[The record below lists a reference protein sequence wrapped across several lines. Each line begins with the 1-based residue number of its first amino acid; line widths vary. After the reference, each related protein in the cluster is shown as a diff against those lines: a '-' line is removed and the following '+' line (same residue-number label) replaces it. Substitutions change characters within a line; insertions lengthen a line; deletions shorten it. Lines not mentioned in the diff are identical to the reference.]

1 MSLIIYEHIH
11 FNGEH
16 RHIYTNSEFSLFTFN
31 QKVSSIEILDGEYE
45 FYDQT
50 HFTGAVLKLGKGSY
64 PNLVE
69 RGWNDRILSIK
80 RISSKNVNTRGMILY
95 ADKDFKGAHKHIMHH
110 TSQLSDDGWN
120 DRVSSIQIVS
130 GQWRIFS
137 DAGFS
142 GNSVLLGPGIY
153 PNASAIGLNDNTISS
168 IRLVNEQAQGPILEE
183 MIVFD
188 AHSFSGSHLH
198 LVSSGIRNLSDH
210 GWNDRILSLIVLRG
224 ADWMLFRDWDWNG
237 PNVIL
242 PPGAFGTFA
251 TATQKKLLFPL
262 QQVSSI
268 RNMPVNTEIENKYH
282 ALGGPSG
289 WLGEPLQPEDICLDG
304 YGSYR
309 HYRNG
314 SIYWHPE
321 SGAFEVHGLIRD
333 KWREMGADQG
343 TLGYPISDEM
353 NSRDGI
359 SQVSHFQ
366 RGSIYYTHQRRKM
379 TIVAGKCWEK
389 WAEMNLE
396 KGPLG
401 HPILEKIVD
410 IDLPRLDFQHGSII
424 KSETSRTPVSIFIQN
439 MALLAFPGFYPPES
453 TIFSADDSER
463 IKAINALVIFLRE
476 NRFDFVGLCEV
487 FSDGERASIAKSL
500 ATIYPFSS
508 DGPDE
513 ADLESDGGLFLLS
526 RHRIILKNGSIFRQC
541 KGDDCTAN
549 KGVLHI
555 RASIPNHSQP
565 YDIFLTHTQNP
576 DEGGKEQARNI
587 VDQQLLHLNS
597 FIMSVRDHNIPAIL
611 MGDINTNM
619 EDLLLSRQLKKIL
632 HQPDDV
638 WEKAGNGTQGFTLDP
653 VNTARVNARPLSP
666 VSQLRHQNGER
677 VDAILSWKGGNVWPV
692 FEDARVVVLQRSA
705 GIDVSDHYGIRSS
718 FRFFTTFQ
726 TVITRAMAGVTVTLT
741 RFHCLET
748 TAGSGAD
755 EVQFSLKI
763 KPANGPES
771 AQKSTGVI
779 RNINNGNMHH
789 LQNPL
794 SVSVNDPGNDL
805 TITVKGKEIDP
816 ISDDDMGTSTLT
828 ITRAELLE
836 MMGRQVTRAMPR
848 LRKAGGEY
856 VLFVTISVMMVD
868 FG

>member
-130 GQWRIFS
+130 GQWQIFS

-153 PNASAIGLNDNTISS
+153 PNASAIGLSDNTISS

-401 HPILEKIVD
+401 HPILERVGGD
-410 IDLPRLDFQHGSII
+410 DTFRLDFQHGSIQR
-424 KSETSRTPVSIFIQN
+424 SSVSPTPLTFYTQN
-439 MALLAFPGFYPPES
+439 MALLVAPKGYPGS
-453 TIFSADDSER
+453 NAER
-463 IKAINALVIFLRE
+463 AMAIDTLLAFLRE

-487 FSDGERASIAKSL
+487 FSDDERKSIIRSL
-500 ATIYPFSS
+500 ADIYVASME
-508 DGPDE
+508 GPDE
-513 ADLESDGGLFLLS
+513 ADLESDGGLLLLS
-526 RHRIILKNGSIFRQC
+526 RHPFILRNSTIFRQC
-541 KGDDCTAN
+541 SGGDCYAN
-549 KGVLHI
+549 KGILHA
-555 RASIPNHSQP
+555 RTEVPRHPAP
-565 YDIFLTHTQNP
+565 YDIFLTHMQNP
-576 DEGGKEQARNI
+576 DESNGQHILG
-587 VDQQLLHLNS
+587 QQLMHLNS
-597 FIMSVRDHNIPAIL
+597 FVMSARDPNIPAIL
-611 MGDINTNM
+611 MGDINTDM
-619 EDLLLSRQLKKIL
+619 EDLLLSRELKKIL
-632 HQPDDV
+632 QQPEDV
-638 WEKAGNGTQGFTLDP
+638 WDTAGDGTPGFTLDP
-653 VNTARVNARPLSP
+653 ENTVRNNARPLPPDSP
-666 VSQLRHQNGER
+666 LRHKKGER
-677 VDAILSWKGGNVWPV
+677 VDAVLSWKGRNLRPLYKS
-692 FEDARVVVLQRSA
+692 ARVVALQRKP
-705 GIDVSDHYGIRSS
+705 GHDISDHYGVRVTLEN
-718 FRFFTTFQ
+718 FDRFNPA
-726 TVITRAMAGVTVTLT
+726 ITRLMAGVTVTLT

-856 VLFVTISVMMVD
+856 VLFVTISVMMID

>member
-16 RHIYTNSEFSLFTFN
+16 RHIYTNSQFSLFTFN
-31 QKVSSIEILDGEYE
+31 QKISSIEILDGEYE

-50 HFTGAVLKLGKGSY
+50 NFTGAVLKLGKGSY

-69 RGWNDRILSIK
+69 RGWNDRISSVK
-80 RISSKNVNTRGMILY
+80 RISSKNVSTRGMILY
-95 ADKDFKGAHKHIMHH
+95 ADKDFKGAHKHIMQH

-130 GQWRIFS
+130 GQWRIFT

-142 GNSVLLGPGIY
+142 GNSVLLGPGVY
-153 PNASAIGLNDNTISS
+153 PNASAIGLGDNTISS
-168 IRLVNEQAQGPILEE
+168 IRLVNELAQGPVSEE

-188 AHSFSGSHLH
+188 AHSFSGDHFH
-198 LVSSGIRNLSDH
+198 LVASGIRNLSNY

-224 ADWMLFRDWDWNG
+224 ADWMLFRDRDWTG

-251 TATQKKLLFPL
+251 TGAHKKLLFPL

-268 RNMPVNTEIENKYH
+268 RNMPINTEIENKYH
-282 ALGGPSG
+282 ALGATGG
-289 WLGEPLQPEDICLDG
+289 WLGEPLQPEDVCLDG
-304 YGSYR
+304 YGFYR

-321 SGAFEVHGLIRD
+321 TGAFEVHGLIRD

-366 RGSIYYTHQRRKM
+366 RGSIYYTHSRRKM

-396 KGPLG
+396 KGPMG
-401 HPILEKIVD
+401 HPILERVVD
-410 IDLPRLDFQHGSII
+410 IDLPRLDFQHGSIT
-424 KSETSRTPVSIFIQN
+424 KSEVSRTPVTIFTQN
-439 MALLAFPGFYPPES
+439 MALLALPGLYPPGS
-453 TIFSADDSER
+453 TILNVDGMER
-463 IKAINALVIFLRE
+463 PKAINALVTFLRE

-487 FSDGERASIAKSL
+487 FSDDERASITRLL
-500 ATIYPFSS
+500 ANIYPFIS

-513 ADLESDGGLFLLS
+513 ADLESDGGLLLLS
-526 RHRIILKNGSIFRQC
+526 RHPILKNSSIFRQC
-541 KGDDCTAN
+541 KGFDCVAN
-549 KGVLHI
+549 KGVLHVS
-555 RASIPNHSQP
+555 ATVAGHPTP

-597 FIMSVRDHNIPAIL
+597 FIMSVRNPDIPAIL

-632 HQPDDV
+632 QHPDDI
-638 WEKAGNGTQGFTLDP
+638 WEKAGDGTPGFTLDP
-653 VNTARVNARPLSP
+653 ANTAHVNARPLAPLSP
-666 VSQLRHQNGER
+666 LRHQKGER
-677 VDAILSWKGGNVWPV
+677 VDAILHWKGRNHWPI
-692 FEDARVVVLQRSA
+692 FENARVVVLQRST
-705 GIDVSDHYGIRSS
+705 GLDVSDHYGVRTS
-718 FRFFTTFQ
+718 FRNIVMFNTT
-726 TVITRAMAGVTVTLT
+726 ITRAMAGVTVTLS

-748 TAGSGAD
+748 TSGSGAD
-755 EVQFSLKI
+755 EVQFFLKI

-771 AQKSTGVI
+771 AQ
-779 RNINNGNMHH
+779 RNTSVINNIDNGNIHH

-794 SVSVNDPGNDL
+794 TLSVNDPGASL
-805 TITVKGKEIDP
+805 TITVRGKEKDLVT
-816 ISDDDMGTSTLT
+816 DDDMGTATLT
-828 ITRAELLE
+828 ISRAELLE
-836 MMGRQVTRAMPR
+836 MMGQQVTRAMPR

-856 VLFVTISVMMVD
+856 VLFVTISVMMID